1 MTQGCD
7 AGSAAFVLPLIAL
20 FVVTF
25 LILLNA
31 ASIGGTQEGS
41 VSAHVDLVLVENAAP
56 SSAGEAAPPPSP
68 PPPSLQEWCRHA
80 PAGSCDS
87 RLVAAEA
94 EAPPL
99 TIKKRSTINK
109 LDGTLTAALRLA
121 APRRRFVLLTFGNLA
136 VRDHLLNFCKHAA
149 KIRASHIVGAVDK
162 AAFELLA
169 AQQTPAYKTPLAFE
183 EYALDGSNS
192 HASSSWKRFASMRT
206 GEVARVVW
214 LGYHVLH
221 TDTDV
226 VWLRDPMPYLM
237 CTGGEVV

>member
-1 MTQGCD
+1 MWQGCD

-68 PPPSLQEWCRHA
+68 PPPSLQEWCRRA

-94 EAPPL
+94 EAPPP
-99 TIKKRSTINK
+99 TIKKRPTINK
-109 LDGTLTAALRLA
+109 AALDGTLTAALRLA

-136 VRDHLLNFCKHAA
+136 VRDHLLN
-149 KIRASHIVGAVDK
+149 GM
-162 AAFELLA
+162 
-169 AQQTPAYKTPLAFE
+169 
-183 EYALDGSNS
+183 
-192 HASSSWKRFASMRT
+192 KR
-206 GEVARVVW
+206 VI
-214 LGYHVLH
+214 
-221 TDTDV
+221 
-226 VWLRDPMPYLM
+226 DPMMATTLPP
-237 CTGGEVV
+237 